1 MHVFEFR
8 NLRDDSYRCEL
19 CGKTFNTESELQQH
33 INKEHKLRSNGAGFG
48 ETFKYEEYLM
58 NVFLDVVYKCRYCG
72 MTFKTE
78 SDLEDHIKQWH
89 TPMPNGDGLGGSF
102 KYNKHGTTCGESF
115 NVDQNIPLSDSTSC
129 EMFSIFEKLGTYLEK
144 SEELKSEKKTDK
156 ECFDILEKSKQEEVM
171 KGEGPENKEN
181 NEAEQKQ
188 DPTCHQEFF
197 PASAEKNLQLE
208 N

>member
-129 EMFSIFEKLGTYLEK
+129 EMFSIFEQLRT
-144 SEELKSEKKTDK
+144 
-156 ECFDILEKSKQEEVM
+156 ILEKFKKLNLVKKTYEECFKFLKKS
-171 KGEGPENKEN
+171 KGEEDIKDQDLNNKQYD
-181 NEAEQKQ
+181 EAEQKQ
-188 DPTCHQEFF
+188 DPAGHQEFS
-197 PASAEKNLQLE
+197 PASEEKNLQLE